1 MLLIDRERLYRQ
13 SKIAELRIF
22 TKPILEIDIARIWLS
37 FYESYLFIHE
47 TSKLMPTNDEFVKFR
62 GDFLDIFR
70 ASIGPVQMSYYEEI
84 YGGRKYFN
92 MYMMNEFER
101 LFKSVFMKKINEIL
115 LNKEDTK

>member
-1 MLLIDRERLYRQ
+1 
-13 SKIAELRIF
+13 
-22 TKPILEIDIARIWLS
+22 
-37 FYESYLFIHE
+37 
-47 TSKLMPTNDEFVKFR
+47 MPTNDEFVKFR